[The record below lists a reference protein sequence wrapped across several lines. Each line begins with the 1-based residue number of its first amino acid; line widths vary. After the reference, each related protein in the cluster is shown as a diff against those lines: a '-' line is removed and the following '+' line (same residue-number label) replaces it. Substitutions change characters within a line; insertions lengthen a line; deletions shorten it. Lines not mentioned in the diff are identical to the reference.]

1 MIQNQHT
8 DYTTGNHPPQ
18 DQYTPAGQV
27 GQARP
32 ATMQKRIGST
42 VYRVNV
48 HFSNTSKDTIGD
60 KIDRL
65 IRREAA
71 RE

>member
-1 MIQNQHT
+1 MTQNPHT
-8 DYTTGNHPPQ
+8 DYTAANHPLQ
-18 DQYTPAGQV
+18 DQYTPAGQE

-32 ATMQKRIGST
+32 VIMRKRIGST

-48 HFSNTSKDTIGD
+48 HFSDTSKDTIGD

-65 IRREAA
+65 IRREAVG
-71 RE
+71 E